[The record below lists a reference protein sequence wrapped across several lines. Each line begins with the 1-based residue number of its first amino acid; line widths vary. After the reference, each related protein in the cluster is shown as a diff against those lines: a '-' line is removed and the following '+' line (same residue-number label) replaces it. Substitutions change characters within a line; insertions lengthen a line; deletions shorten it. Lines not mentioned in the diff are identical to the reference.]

1 MAKPTRGFHPRVGGV
16 LSGSAVTP
24 PLTVHV
30 VVVLSA
36 VDPVANGIADEW
48 GTLPAAEGH
57 VDGTV
62 LRRLSETVW
71 AVRRPGP
78 HIHDEGVDLR
88 LPPELRDARPT
99 LVFPSIHRSGRN
111 VVSLTVHP
119 LGNPGPETQLG
130 GRPRTFVPTDPLR
143 MATALRLLDERCQP
157 LGLPATYEA
166 THHGPAVDLPA
177 FFIEVGSGEQA
188 DPFPEAVRVLAQV
201 IPEVDA
207 RSADRVALGVGG
219 GHYVPHFTE
228 LALERRWAFGHLIS
242 RHSLEEVDRASVM
255 QAYAQTAGAEG
266 VVYSRVR
273 DADHPALA
281 GIGPRLRDQDASP
294 RERGARELPTGD
306 ARSASGT

>member
-1 MAKPTRGFHPRVGGV
+1 M
-16 LSGSAVTP
+16 
-24 PLTVHV
+24 LTVHV

-36 VDPVANGIADEW
+36 VDPVANGVAGEW

-57 VDGTV
+57 VGGTPI
-62 LRRLSETVW
+62 RRLGETVW
-71 AVRRPGP
+71 VLRRPGP
-78 HIHDEGVDLR
+78 HIHDEEVDLR
-88 LPPELRDARPT
+88 LPPELREARPT
-99 LVFPSIHRSGRN
+99 LVFPSIHRSERN

-119 LGNPGPETQLG
+119 LGNPGPENKMG

-143 MATALRLLDERCQP
+143 MATALRLLDERCRP

-166 THHGPAVDLPA
+166 THHGPAVGLPA

-188 DPFPEAVRVLAQV
+188 DPLPDAVRILAKV

-207 RSADRVALGVGG
+207 QSADRVALGVGG

-228 LALERRWAFGHLIS
+228 LALERHWAFGHLIS
-242 RHSLEEVDRASVM
+242 RHSLEEIDRASAM
-255 QAYAQTAGAEG
+255 EAYARTEGAEG
-266 VVYSRVR
+266 VVYSRAR

-281 GIGPRLRDQDASP
+281 GVGPRLRDQDASP
-294 RERGARELPTGD
+294 RDRGVPGQPTGG